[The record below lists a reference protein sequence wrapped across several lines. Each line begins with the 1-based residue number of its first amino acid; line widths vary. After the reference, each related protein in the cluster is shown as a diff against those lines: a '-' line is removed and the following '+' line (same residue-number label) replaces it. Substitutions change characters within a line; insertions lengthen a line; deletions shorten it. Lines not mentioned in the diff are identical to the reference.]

1 MRNLTFRSCGFAR
14 ELLTTLLVVSSF
26 NSKRRVKRPG
36 APGLLPA
43 HLQRSR
49 PADDILSGK
58 VVGEEQPGFGGAP
71 NLVAKSETGAM
82 QIQYMDWQVK

>member
-1 MRNLTFRSCGFAR
+1 MPWSPGPLVPWSPTRTLPRSR
-14 ELLTTLLVVSSF
+14 L
-26 NSKRRVKRPG
+26 R
-36 APGLLPA
+36 
-43 HLQRSR
+43 RSR
-49 PADDILSGK
+49 PVDDILSGK